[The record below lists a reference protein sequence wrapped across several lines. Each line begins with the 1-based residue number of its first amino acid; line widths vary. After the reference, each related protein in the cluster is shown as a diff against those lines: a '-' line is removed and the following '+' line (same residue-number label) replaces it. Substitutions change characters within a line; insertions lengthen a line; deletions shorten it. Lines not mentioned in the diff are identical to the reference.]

1 MFLYQIKCDSYV
13 LYDPREDELIVNNPK
28 CKLEV
33 NTVGS
38 ASFSMYATHPYYN
51 YLQKMRSVV
60 EITQDGHP
68 IFRGRISNDTKDFD
82 NIKVVNVEGKMA
94 CFNDSIVK
102 PFAFPEDFE
111 GDEEY
116 ETAAAG
122 GNVVE
127 FFLKWLIENHNAQVE
142 SFQQFKLGDVTV
154 ADPNNRVSFS
164 SSDYASTWSTLESKL
179 FKGSLG
185 GYLCIRYEDDGDYI
199 DYVSD
204 FEFTNVQRIEYGEN
218 LLDISTESDASQT
231 YSAVLPLGMKHN
243 EIDEASDD
251 ESRLTIEKLADG
263 NITEDIVKKGDTL
276 FSKSAVEKFG
286 FIYAPT
292 KDTTFEGVSL
302 ENNLRDRGI
311 EFLTKTAVKLKNTI
325 TINAIDLHFS
335 DDEIAAFRIYRN
347 IIVKSQPH
355 DHEGIYKLTKLDIDI
370 LNPQNTKITLG
381 DTTQTLTDINASIRQ
396 NLGETVKTIKIQSE
410 GQQVDITEIQ
420 KTITAQSTSM
430 VTTCEEIILGAA
442 KTFVETSDLSS
453 FEETV
458 NAQLKLMSD
467 SMTLN
472 FTQMTDRIDNVDGDL
487 QEKFNQITK
496 YFSFDIDGLTIGQTD
511 SPYKVVIDNDRYS
524 MMVNG
529 VEVLWL
535 DAEGKAHIPEMQITR
550 KMDLFGFLIEQD
562 EKGNVNCEF
571 VGGES

>member
-1 MFLYQIKCDSYV
+1 MYQIKCDSYV
-13 LYDPREDELIVNNPK
+13 LYDPREDDLIVNSPK

-38 ASFSMYATHPYYN
+38 ISFSIYATHPYYN
-51 YLQKMRSVV
+51 YLKKMRSVV
-60 EITQDGHP
+60 EILQDGDA
-68 IFRGRISNDTKDFD
+68 IFRGRITDDTKDFD

-111 GDEEY
+111 GTEEY
-116 ETAAAG
+116 ETAKG
-122 GNVVE
+122 SGNVVE
-127 FFLKWLIENHNAQVE
+127 FFLNWLIENHNAQVE
-142 SFQQFKLGDVTV
+142 DFQQFKLGNVTV
-154 ADPNNRVSFS
+154 SDPNNYVSFS
-164 SSDYASTWSTLESKL
+164 SNDYASTWSTLESKL

-218 LLDISTESDASQT
+218 LLDISTESDAAET
-231 YSAVLPLGMKHN
+231 YSAVLPLGMKHKD
-243 EIDEASDD
+243 IDEASDD

-276 FSKSAVEKFG
+276 YSKSAVEKFG

-292 KDTTFEGVSL
+292 KDTTFEDVSL
-302 ENNLRDRGI
+302 ASNLQDRGI
-311 EFLTKTAVKLKNTI
+311 EFLTNTAVKLKNTI

-347 IIVKSQPH
+347 ILVNSKPH
-355 DHEGIYKLTKLDIDI
+355 EHEGIYKLTKLDIDI

-396 NLGETVKTIKIQSE
+396 NLGETVKTIKIQAE

-430 VTTCEEIILGAA
+430 VTTCEDIILGAA

-458 NAQLKLMSD
+458 QAQLKLMSD
-467 SMTLN
+467 ALTLN
-472 FTQMTDRIDNVDGDL
+472 FTQITDKVDKVDGDL
-487 QEKFNQITK
+487 QEKFNKITK
-496 YFSFDIDGLTIGQTD
+496 YFAFDINGLTIGQTD

-529 VEVLWL
+529 LEVLWL
-535 DAEGKAHIPEMQITR
+535 DAEGKAHIPEVQITK
-550 KMDLFGFLIEQD
+550 KMDLFGFMIEQD
-562 EKGNVNCEF
+562 ETGNVNCEF

>member
-1 MFLYQIKCDSYV
+1 MYQIKCDNYV

-38 ASFSMYATHPYYN
+38 ASFTMYATHPYYN

-60 EITQDGHP
+60 EILQDGST
-68 IFRGRISNDTKDFD
+68 ILKGRITNDTKDFD

-94 CFNDSIVK
+94 CFNDSVVK

-111 GDEEY
+111 NKEEY
-116 ETAAAG
+116 KTAAAS

-127 FFLKWLIENHNAQVE
+127 YFLKWLIENHNAQVE
-142 SFQQFKLGDVTV
+142 DFQKFKLGNVTV
-154 ADPNNRVSFS
+154 SDPNNYISFAS
-164 SSDYASTWSTLESKL
+164 NDYSNTWATLESKL

-185 GYLCIRYEDDGDYI
+185 GYLCIRYEEDGDYI

-231 YSAVLPLGMKHN
+231 YSAVLPLGMRHK

-251 ESRLTIEKLADG
+251 ESRLTIEGQPDG

-276 FSKSAVEKFG
+276 YSKSAVEKFG

-292 KDTTFEGVSL
+292 KDTTFEDVSL
-302 ENNLRDRGI
+302 ASNLQDRGI

-347 IIVKSQPH
+347 ILVNSQPH

-396 NLGETVKTIKIQSE
+396 NLGETVKTIKIQTD
-410 GQQVDITEIQ
+410 GQQIDITEIQ
-420 KTITAQSTSM
+420 HSITEQSTTM
-430 VTTCEEIILGAA
+430 VTTCEKIILEAA
-442 KTFVETSDLSS
+442 ETFVETSDLTS
-453 FEETV
+453 FEETL
-458 NAQLKLMSD
+458 NAQLKLMSE

-472 FTQMTDRIDNVDGDL
+472 FTQITDRIDNVDGDL
-487 QEKFNQITK
+487 QEKFNTITK

-524 MMVNG
+524 MIVNG

-535 DAEGKAHIPEMQITR
+535 DAEGKAHIPEMEVTR
-550 KMDLFGFLIEQD
+550 KLNLFGYLIGQD
-562 EKGNVNCEF
+562 ENGNVNCEYI
-571 VGGES
+571 GGES

>member
-1 MFLYQIKCDSYV
+1 MLF
-13 LYDPREDELIVNNPK
+13 DPREDDLIVNNPK

-38 ASFSMYATHPYYN
+38 ASFSIYATHPYYN

-60 EITQDGHP
+60 EITQERNT
-68 IFRGRISNDTKDFD
+68 IFRGRITEDTKDFD
-82 NIKVVNVEGKMA
+82 NKKVVNVEGKMA

-111 GDEEY
+111 GTEEY
-116 ETAAAG
+116 ENAKAN

-127 FFLKWLIENHNAQVE
+127 FFLNWLIENHNAQVE
-142 SFQQFKLGDVTV
+142 DFQQFKLGNVTV
-154 ADPNNRVSFS
+154 ADPNNYISFS
-164 SSDYASTWSTLESKL
+164 NNDYASTWSTIESKL

-185 GYLCIRYEDDGDYI
+185 GYICIRYEDDGDYI

-218 LLDISTESDASQT
+218 LLDISTESDASAT
-231 YSAVLPLGMKHN
+231 YSAVLPLGMKHKD
-243 EIDEASDD
+243 IDEKSDD
-251 ESRLTIEKLADG
+251 ESRLTIEGLPDG
-263 NITEDIVKKGDTL
+263 AITEDIVKQGDTL
-276 FSKSAVEKFG
+276 FSKSAVERFG

-292 KDTTFEGVSL
+292 KDTTFEDVSL
-302 ENNLRDRGI
+302 ASNLQNRGI
-311 EFLTKTAVKLKNTI
+311 EFLTNTAVKLKNTI

-335 DDEIAAFRIYRN
+335 DAEIAAFRIYRN
-347 IIVKSQPH
+347 ILVNSQPH
-355 DHEGIYKLTKLDIDI
+355 DHEGMYRLTKLDIDI

-381 DTTQTLTDINASIRQ
+381 DTTQTLTDINANIRQ
-396 NLGETVKTIKIQSE
+396 NIGETVKTIKIQSE

-420 KTITAQSTSM
+420 QTITAQSTSM
-430 VTTCEEIILGAA
+430 VTTCENIILGAA
-442 KTFVETSDLSS
+442 QTFVETSDLSS

-458 NAQLKLMSD
+458 NAQLKLMAD

-472 FTQMTDRIDNVDGDL
+472 FTQLTDRVDNVDGDL
-487 QEKFNQITK
+487 QEKFNKITK

-550 KMDLFGFLIEQD
+550 KMNLFGFLIEQD

>member
-1 MFLYQIKCDSYV
+1 MYQIKCDNYV
-13 LYDPREDELIVNNPK
+13 LFDPREDDLIVNSPK

-38 ASFSMYATHPYYN
+38 ASFSIYATHPYYN
-51 YLQKMRSVV
+51 YLQKMRSVI
-60 EITQDGHP
+60 EITQEGNT
-68 IFRGRISNDTKDFD
+68 IFRGRITNDTKDFD
-82 NIKVVNVEGKMA
+82 NKKVVNVEGKMA

-111 GDEEY
+111 GTEEY
-116 ETAAAG
+116 ETAKAG
-122 GNVVE
+122 GNVVK
-127 FFLKWLIENHNAQVE
+127 FFLNWLIENHNAQVE
-142 SFQQFKLGDVTV
+142 DFQQFKLGDVTV
-154 ADPNNRVSFS
+154 SDPNNYISFS
-164 SSDYASTWSTLESKL
+164 NNDYASTWSTLESKL

-199 DYVSD
+199 DYVHD

-218 LLDISTESDASQT
+218 LLDISTESDAAQT
-231 YSAVLPLGMKHN
+231 YSAVLPLGMKHKD
-243 EIDEASDD
+243 IDEKSDD
-251 ESRLTIEKLADG
+251 ESRLTIEGLANG
-263 NITEDIVKKGDTL
+263 AITEDIVKQGDTL
-276 FSKSAVEKFG
+276 YSKSAVEKFG

-292 KDTTFEGVSL
+292 KDTTFEDVSL
-302 ENNLRDRGI
+302 ASNLQNRGI
-311 EFLTKTAVKLKNTI
+311 EFLTNTAVKLKNTI

-347 IIVKSQPH
+347 ILVNSQPH
-355 DHEGIYKLTKLDIDI
+355 DHEGIYRLTKLDIDI

-381 DTTQTLTDINASIRQ
+381 DTTQTLTDINANIRQ
-396 NLGETVKTIKIQSE
+396 NIGETVKTIKIQSE

-420 KTITAQSTSM
+420 QTITAQSTSM

-442 KTFVETSDLSS
+442 QTFVETSDLSS

-467 SMTLN
+467 AMTLN
-472 FTQMTDRIDNVDGDL
+472 FTQITDRIDNVDGDL
-487 QEKFNQITK
+487 QEKFNKITK

>member
-1 MFLYQIKCDSYV
+1 MYQIKCDNYV

-38 ASFSMYATHPYYN
+38 ASFTMYATHPYYN

-60 EITQDGHP
+60 EISQEGNT
-68 IFRGRISNDTKDFD
+68 IFRGRITNDTKDFN

-111 GDEEY
+111 GTEEY

-127 FFLKWLIENHNAQVE
+127 FFLNWLIENHNAQVE
-142 SFQQFKLGDVTV
+142 DFQKFKLGEVTV
-154 ADPNNRVSFS
+154 SDPNNRVYFS
-164 SSDYASTWSTLESKL
+164 NSDYSNTWATLESKL
-179 FKGSLG
+179 FKGTLG

-231 YSAVLPLGMKHN
+231 YSAVLPLGMKHKD
-243 EIDEASDD
+243 IDEASDD
-251 ESRLTIEKLADG
+251 ESRLTIEGQPDG

-276 FSKSAVEKFG
+276 YSRSAVDKFG

-292 KDTTFEGVSL
+292 KDTTFEDVSL
-302 ENNLRDRGI
+302 ANNLQDRGI

-335 DDEIAAFRIYRN
+335 DDDIAAFRIYRN
-347 IIVKSQPH
+347 ILVNSQPH
-355 DHEGIYKLTKLDIDI
+355 EQEGIYKLTKLDIDI

-381 DTTQTLTDINASIRQ
+381 DTTQSLTDINASIKQ

-420 KTITAQSTSM
+420 NTITAQSSSI
-430 VTTCEEIILGAA
+430 VTTCEDIILGAA

-458 NAQLKLMSD
+458 NAQLKLMAD

-535 DAEGKAHIPEMQITR
+535 DGEGKAHIPEMQITR

>member
-1 MFLYQIKCDSYV
+1 M
-13 LYDPREDELIVNNPK
+13 LYDPREDDLIVNNPK

-38 ASFSMYATHPYYN
+38 ASFTIYATHPYYN
-51 YLQKMRSVV
+51 YLHKLRSGI
-60 EITQDGHP
+60 EITQENDT
-68 IFRGRISNDTKDFD
+68 IFRGRITDDTKDFD
-82 NIKVVNVEGKMA
+82 NKKVVNVEGKMA
-94 CFNDSIVK
+94 CFNDSVVK
-102 PFAFPEDFE
+102 PFAFPDDFV
-111 GDEEY
+111 GDEGY
-116 ETAAAG
+116 ETAKAS

-127 FFLKWLIENHNAQVE
+127 FFLNWLIENHNAQVE
-142 SFQQFKLGDVTV
+142 DFQQFKLGDVTV
-154 ADPNNRVSFS
+154 SDPNNYISFS
-164 SSDYASTWSTLESKL
+164 NNDYASTWSTLESKL

-199 DYVSD
+199 DYVHD

-218 LLDISTESDASQT
+218 LLDISTESDASAT
-231 YSAVLPLGMKHN
+231 YSAVLPLGMKHKD
-243 EIDEASDD
+243 IDEASDD
-251 ESRLTIEKLADG
+251 ESRLTIEGLKNGA
-263 NITEDIVKKGDTL
+263 ITEDIVKQGDTL
-276 FSKSAVEKFG
+276 YSKSAVEKFG

-292 KDTTFEGVSL
+292 KDTTFEDVSL
-302 ENNLRDRGI
+302 ATNLQNRGI
-311 EFLTKTAVKLKNTI
+311 EFLTNTAVKLKNTI
-325 TINAIDLHFS
+325 TISAVDLHFS
-335 DDEIAAFRIYRN
+335 DDEIEAFRIYRN
-347 IIVKSQPH
+347 ILVNSQPH
-355 DHEGIYKLTKLDIDI
+355 DHEGLYRLTKLDIDI

-381 DTTQTLTDINASIRQ
+381 DTTQTLTDINANIRQ

-420 KTITAQSTSM
+420 QTITAQSSSM
-430 VTTCEEIILGAA
+430 VTTCENIILGAA
-442 KTFVETSDLSS
+442 QTFVETSDLSS

-458 NAQLKLMSD
+458 NAQLKLMAD

-472 FTQMTDRIDNVDGDL
+472 FTQITDRIDNVDGDL
-487 QEKFNQITK
+487 QEKFNKITK

-511 SPYKVVIDNDRYS
+511 NPYKVVIDNDRYS

>member
-1 MFLYQIKCDSYV
+1 MLF
-13 LYDPREDELIVNNPK
+13 DPREDDLIVNSPK

-38 ASFSMYATHPYYN
+38 ASFSIYATHPYYN
-51 YLQKMRSVV
+51 YLQKMRSVI
-60 EITQDGHP
+60 EITQEGNT
-68 IFRGRISNDTKDFD
+68 IFRGRITEDTKDFD
-82 NIKVVNVEGKMA
+82 NKKVVNVEGKMA

-111 GDEEY
+111 GTEEY
-116 ETAAAG
+116 ETAKAG
-122 GNVVE
+122 GNVVA
-127 FFLKWLIENHNAQVE
+127 FFLNWLIENHNAQVE
-142 SFQQFKLGDVTV
+142 DFQQFKLGNVTV
-154 ADPNNRVSFS
+154 ADPNNYISFS
-164 SSDYASTWSTLESKL
+164 NNDYANTWSTLESKL

-218 LLDISTESDASQT
+218 LLDISTESDASAT
-231 YSAVLPLGMKHN
+231 YSAVLPLGMKHKD
-243 EIDEASDD
+243 IDEKSDD
-251 ESRLTIEKLADG
+251 ESRLTIEGLANG
-263 NITEDIVKKGDTL
+263 AITEDIVKQDDTL
-276 FSKSAVEKFG
+276 YSKSAVEKFG

-292 KDTTFEGVSL
+292 KDTTFEDVSL
-302 ENNLRDRGI
+302 ASNLQNRGI
-311 EFLTKTAVKLKNTI
+311 EFLTNTAVKLKNTI

-347 IIVKSQPH
+347 ILVNSQPH
-355 DHEGIYKLTKLDIDI
+355 DHEGIYRLTKLDIDI

-381 DTTQTLTDINASIRQ
+381 DTTQTLTDINANIRQ
-396 NLGETVKTIKIQSE
+396 NIGETVKTIKIQSE

-420 KTITAQSTSM
+420 QTITAQSTSM

-442 KTFVETSDLSS
+442 QTFVETSDLSS

-458 NAQLKLMSD
+458 NAQLKLMAD
-467 SMTLN
+467 AMTLN

-487 QEKFNQITK
+487 QEKFNKITK

>member
-1 MFLYQIKCDSYV
+1 MYQIKCDNYV
-13 LYDPREDELIVNNPK
+13 LFDPREDDLIVNSPK

-38 ASFSMYATHPYYN
+38 ASFSIYATHPYYN
-51 YLQKMRSVV
+51 YLQKMRSVI
-60 EITQDGHP
+60 EITQEGNT
-68 IFRGRISNDTKDFD
+68 IFRGRITDDTKDFD
-82 NIKVVNVEGKMA
+82 NIKEVNVEGKMA
-94 CFNDSIVK
+94 FFNDSIVK
-102 PFAFPEDFE
+102 PFAFPEDFVGTE
-111 GDEEY
+111 GY
-116 ETAAAG
+116 ETAKQG
-122 GNVVE
+122 GNVVA
-127 FFLKWLIENHNAQVE
+127 FFLNWLIENHNAQVE
-142 SFQQFKLGDVTV
+142 EFQQFKLGDVSV
-154 ADPNNRVSFS
+154 SDPNNYISFS
-164 SSDYASTWSTLESKL
+164 SNDYASTWSTLESKL

-199 DYVSD
+199 DYLSD

-218 LLDISTESDASQT
+218 LLDIKTESDAATT
-231 YSAVLPLGMKHN
+231 YSAVLPLGMKHKDI
-243 EIDEASDD
+243 EEASDD
-251 ESRLTIEKLADG
+251 ESRLTIEGLKDG
-263 NITEDIVKKGDTL
+263 EITEDIVKQGKFL
-276 FSKSAVEKFG
+276 YSKSAKDQYG
-286 FIYAPT
+286 FVCAPP
-292 KDTTFEGVSL
+292 KDTTFEDVSL
-302 ENNLRDRGI
+302 ATNLQDRGI
-311 EFLTKTAVKLKNTI
+311 EFLTNTAVKLKNTI
-325 TINAIDLHFS
+325 TINAVDLHFS
-335 DDEIAAFRIYRN
+335 DAEIAAFRIYRHV
-347 IIVKSQPH
+347 IVNSQPH
-355 DHEGIYKLTKLDIDI
+355 NHEGMYRLTKLDIDI

-381 DTTQTLTDINASIRQ
+381 DTTQTLTDINANIRQ

-420 KTITAQSTSM
+420 QTITAQSTSM

-442 KTFVETSDLSS
+442 QTFVETSDLSS

-467 SMTLN
+467 AMTLN
-472 FTQMTDRIDNVDGDL
+472 FTQITDRVDNVDGDL
-487 QEKFNQITK
+487 QEKFNKITK
-496 YFSFDIDGLTIGQTD
+496 YFAFDINGLTIGQTD
-511 SPYKVVIDNDRYS
+511 SPYKVVVDNDRYS

>member
-1 MFLYQIKCDSYV
+1 MYQIKCDNYV
-13 LYDPREDELIVNNPK
+13 LFDPREDDLIVNSPK

-38 ASFSMYATHPYYN
+38 ASFSIYATHPYYN
-51 YLQKMRSVV
+51 YLQKMRSVI
-60 EITQDGHP
+60 EITQEGNA
-68 IFRGRISNDTKDFD
+68 IFRGRITNDTKDFD
-82 NIKVVNVEGKMA
+82 NKKVVNVEGKMA

-111 GDEEY
+111 GTEGY
-116 ETAAAG
+116 ETAKAG
-122 GNVVE
+122 GNVVK
-127 FFLKWLIENHNAQVE
+127 FFLNWLIENHNAQVE
-142 SFQQFKLGDVTV
+142 DFQQFKLGDVTV
-154 ADPNNRVSFS
+154 SDPNNYISFS
-164 SSDYASTWSTLESKL
+164 NNDYASTWSTLESKL

-218 LLDISTESDASQT
+218 LLDISTESDAAQT
-231 YSAVLPLGMKHN
+231 YSAVLPLGMKHKD
-243 EIDEASDD
+243 IDEKSDD
-251 ESRLTIEKLADG
+251 ESRLTIEGLANG
-263 NITEDIVKKGDTL
+263 AITEDIVKQGDTL
-276 FSKSAVEKFG
+276 YSKSAVEKFG

-292 KDTTFEGVSL
+292 KDTTFEDVSL
-302 ENNLRDRGI
+302 ASNLQNRGI
-311 EFLTKTAVKLKNTI
+311 EFLTNTAVKLKNTI

-347 IIVKSQPH
+347 ILVNSQPH
-355 DHEGIYKLTKLDIDI
+355 DHEGIYRLTKLDIDI

-381 DTTQTLTDINASIRQ
+381 DTTQTLTDINANIRQ
-396 NLGETVKTIKIQSE
+396 NIGETVKTIKIQSE

-420 KTITAQSTSM
+420 QTITAQSTSM

-442 KTFVETSDLSS
+442 QTFVETSDLSS

-458 NAQLKLMSD
+458 NAQLKLMAD
-467 SMTLN
+467 AMTLN

-496 YFSFDIDGLTIGQTD
+496 YFAFDINGLTIGQTD

>member
-1 MFLYQIKCDSYV
+1 MLFDH
-13 LYDPREDELIVNNPK
+13 REDDLIVNSPK

-38 ASFSMYATHPYYN
+38 ASFSIYATHPYYN
-51 YLQKMRSVV
+51 YLQKMRSVI
-60 EITQDGHP
+60 EITQEGNT
-68 IFRGRISNDTKDFD
+68 IFRGRITEDTKDFD
-82 NIKVVNVEGKMA
+82 NKKVVNVEGKMA

-111 GDEEY
+111 GTEEY
-116 ETAAAG
+116 ETAKAG
-122 GNVVE
+122 GNVVA
-127 FFLKWLIENHNAQVE
+127 FFLNWLIENHNAQVE
-142 SFQQFKLGDVTV
+142 DFQQFKLGNVTV
-154 ADPNNRVSFS
+154 ADPNNYISFS
-164 SSDYASTWSTLESKL
+164 NNDYANTWSTLESKL

-218 LLDISTESDASQT
+218 LLDISTESDASAT
-231 YSAVLPLGMKHN
+231 YSAVLPLGMKHKD
-243 EIDEASDD
+243 IDEKSDD
-251 ESRLTIEKLADG
+251 ESRLTIEGLANG
-263 NITEDIVKKGDTL
+263 AITEDIVKQDDTL
-276 FSKSAVEKFG
+276 YSKSAVEKFG

-292 KDTTFEGVSL
+292 KDTTFEDVSL
-302 ENNLRDRGI
+302 ASNLQNRGI
-311 EFLTKTAVKLKNTI
+311 EFLTNTAVKLKNTI

-347 IIVKSQPH
+347 ILVNSQPH
-355 DHEGIYKLTKLDIDI
+355 DHEGIYRLTKLDIDI

-381 DTTQTLTDINASIRQ
+381 DTTQTLTDINANIRQ
-396 NLGETVKTIKIQSE
+396 NIGETVKTIKIQSE

-420 KTITAQSTSM
+420 QTITAQSTSM

-442 KTFVETSDLSS
+442 QTFVETSDLSS

-458 NAQLKLMSD
+458 NAQLKLMAD
-467 SMTLN
+467 AMTLN

-487 QEKFNQITK
+487 QEKFNKITK

>member
-1 MFLYQIKCDSYV
+1 M
-13 LYDPREDELIVNNPK
+13 LYDPREDDLIVNSPK

-33 NTVGS
+33 NTAGS
-38 ASFSMYATHPYYN
+38 ASFTIYATHPYYN
-51 YLQKMRSVV
+51 YLQKMRSVI
-60 EITQDGHP
+60 EISQDGNK
-68 IFRGRISNDTKDFD
+68 IFKGRITNDTKDFN
-82 NIKVVNVEGKMA
+82 NIKAVTVEGKMA
-94 CFNDSIVK
+94 YFNDSIVK
-102 PFAFPEDFE
+102 PFAFPDDFK
-111 GDEEY
+111 GSEEY
-116 ETAAAG
+116 ETALAAG
-122 GNVVE
+122 NNMVE
-127 FFLKWLIENHNAQVE
+127 FFLNWLIENHNSQVE
-142 SFQQFKLGDVTV
+142 DFQKFKLGNVTV
-154 ADPNNRVSFS
+154 ADPNNYISFS
-164 SSDYASTWSTLESKL
+164 SSDYASTWSILESRL

-204 FEFTNVQRIEYGEN
+204 FEFTNIQRIEYGAN
-218 LLDISTESDASQT
+218 LLDIKTESNASAT
-231 YSAVLPLGMKHN
+231 CSAVLPLGMKHKDIKEN
-243 EIDEASDD
+243 SDD
-251 ESRLTIEKLADG
+251 ESRLTLEKLPDG

-276 FSKSAVEKFG
+276 YSKSAVEKFG

-292 KDTTFEGVSL
+292 KDTTFDDVSL
-302 ENNLRDRGI
+302 ASNLQDKGI

-347 IIVKSQPH
+347 ILVNSQPH

-381 DTTQTLTDINASIRQ
+381 DTTQSLTDINASIRQ
-396 NLGETVKTIKIQSE
+396 NLGESVKVIKIQSE
-410 GQQVDITEIQ
+410 EQQVDITEIQ
-420 KTITAQSTSM
+420 NTITKQSSSM

-442 KTFVETSDLSS
+442 ETFVETSDLSS

-458 NAQLKLMSD
+458 QAQLKLMAD
-467 SMTLN
+467 ALTLN
-472 FTQMTDRIDNVDGDL
+472 FTQITDRIDNVDGDL
-487 QEKFNQITK
+487 QEKFNKITK
-496 YFSFDIDGLTIGQTD
+496 FFAFDIDGLTIGQTD

-535 DAEGKAHIPEMQITR
+535 DAEGKAHIPEMQVTR
-550 KMDLFGFLIEQD
+550 KMDLFGFVIEQD

>member
-1 MFLYQIKCDSYV
+1 M
-13 LYDPREDELIVNNPK
+13 LYDPRSDDLILNNPK
-28 CKLEV
+28 CKMEV

-38 ASFSMYATHPYYN
+38 ASFSIYASHPYYN
-51 YLQKMRSVV
+51 RLQKLRSVV
-60 EITQDGHP
+60 EILQDGDT
-68 IFRGRISNDTKDFD
+68 IFRGRITEDTKDFE
-82 NIKVVNVEGKMA
+82 NIKVVDVEGKMA

-102 PFAFPEDFE
+102 PFNFPEDFE
-111 GDEEY
+111 GTEEY
-116 ETAAAG
+116 ESAKTKSPG
-122 GNVVE
+122 SPTMQPE
-127 FFLKWLIENHNAQVE
+127 FLNWLISNHNSQVQD
-142 SFQQFKLGDVTV
+142 FQKFKLGNVTV
-154 ADPNNRVSFS
+154 SDPNNYISFS
-164 SSDYASTWSTLESKL
+164 SNDYSKTWATLESKL

-185 GYLCIRYEDDGDYI
+185 GYLCIRYEPDGDYI
-199 DYVSD
+199 DYLSD
-204 FEFTNVQRIEYGEN
+204 FEFTNIQRIEYGEN
-218 LLDISTESDASQT
+218 LLDISTESDASET
-231 YSAVLPLGMKHN
+231 YSAVLPLGMKIKDIVEN
-243 EIDEASDD
+243 SDD
-251 ESRLTIEKLADG
+251 ESRLTIKELADG
-263 NITEDIVKKGDTL
+263 DKGEDIVKKGDTL
-276 FSKSAVEKFG
+276 YSKSAVEKFG

-292 KDTTFEGVSL
+292 SATTFEDVSL
-302 ENNLRDRGI
+302 ASTLMDRGI
-311 EFLTKTAVKLKNTI
+311 AFLTNTAVKLKNTI

-335 DDEIAAFRIYRN
+335 DAEIAAFRIYRN
-347 IIVKSQPH
+347 ILVYSQPH
-355 DHEGIYKLTKLDIDI
+355 EHEGIYKLTKLDIDI

-396 NLGETVKTIKIQSE
+396 NLGETVQTIKIQTD
-410 GQQVDITEIQ
+410 GQSVDITEIQ
-420 KTITAQSTSM
+420 HTITTQSSSM

-442 KTFVETSDLSS
+442 KTFVETSDLAS

-458 NAQLKLMSD
+458 NAQLKLMAD

-472 FTQMTDRIDNVDGDL
+472 FTQLTDRVDNVDGDL
-487 QEKFNQITK
+487 QEKFNTITK
-496 YFSFDIDGLTIGQTD
+496 FFSFDIDGLTIGQTD

>member
-1 MFLYQIKCDSYV
+1 M

-38 ASFSMYATHPYYN
+38 ASFTMYATHPYYN

-60 EITQDGHP
+60 EILQDGST
-68 IFRGRISNDTKDFD
+68 ILKGRITNDTKDFD

-94 CFNDSIVK
+94 CFNDSVVK

-111 GDEEY
+111 NKEEY
-116 ETAAAG
+116 KTAAAS

-127 FFLKWLIENHNAQVE
+127 YFLKWLIENHNAQVE
-142 SFQQFKLGDVTV
+142 DFQKFKLGNVTV
-154 ADPNNRVSFS
+154 SDPNNYISFAS
-164 SSDYASTWSTLESKL
+164 NDYSNTWATLESKL

-185 GYLCIRYEDDGDYI
+185 GYLCIRYEEDGDYI

-231 YSAVLPLGMKHN
+231 YSAVLPLGMRHK

-251 ESRLTIEKLADG
+251 ESRLTIEGQPDG

-276 FSKSAVEKFG
+276 YSKSAVEKFG

-292 KDTTFEGVSL
+292 KDTTFEDVSL
-302 ENNLRDRGI
+302 ASNLQDRGI

-347 IIVKSQPH
+347 ILVNSQPH

-396 NLGETVKTIKIQSE
+396 NLGETVKTIKIQTD
-410 GQQVDITEIQ
+410 GQQIDITEIQ
-420 KTITAQSTSM
+420 HSITEQSTTM
-430 VTTCEEIILGAA
+430 VTTCEKIILEAA
-442 KTFVETSDLSS
+442 ETFVETSDLTS
-453 FEETV
+453 FEETL
-458 NAQLKLMSD
+458 NAQLKLMSE

-472 FTQMTDRIDNVDGDL
+472 FTQITDRIDNVDGDL
-487 QEKFNQITK
+487 QEKFNTITK

-524 MMVNG
+524 MIVNG

-535 DAEGKAHIPEMQITR
+535 DAEGKAHIPEMEVTR
-550 KMDLFGFLIEQD
+550 KLNLFGYLIGQD
-562 EKGNVNCEF
+562 ENGNVNCEYI
-571 VGGES
+571 GGES

>member
-1 MFLYQIKCDSYV
+1 M
-13 LYDPREDELIVNNPK
+13 LYDPREDELIVNSPK

-38 ASFSMYATHPYYN
+38 ASFSIYATHPYYN

-60 EITQDGHP
+60 EISQDGNT
-68 IFRGRISNDTKDFD
+68 IFKGRIANDTRDFN
-82 NIKVVNVEGKMA
+82 NIKAVVVEGKMA
-94 CFNDSIVK
+94 CFNDSVVK
-102 PFAFPEDFE
+102 PFAFPEDFAS
-111 GDEEY
+111 DEEY
-116 ETAAAG
+116 QTAAES

-127 FFLKWLIENHNAQVE
+127 FFLNWLIENHNAQVE
-142 SFQQFKLGDVTV
+142 DFQKFKLGNVTV
-154 ADPNNRVSFS
+154 ADPNNYVSFS
-164 SSDYASTWSTLESKL
+164 NNDYASTWSTIESKL

-204 FEFTNVQRIEYGEN
+204 FEYTNIQRIEYGEN
-218 LLDISTESDASQT
+218 LLDIKTESDASET
-231 YSAVLPLGMKHN
+231 YSAVLPLGMKQKDISDN
-243 EIDEASDD
+243 SDD
-251 ESRLTIEKLADG
+251 ESRLTLEKLPDG

-276 FSKSAVEKFG
+276 YSISAVEKFG

-292 KDTTFEGVSL
+292 KNTTFEDVSL
-302 ENNLRDRGI
+302 ASNLQDRGI

-347 IIVKSQPH
+347 ILVNSQPH

-381 DTTQTLTDINASIRQ
+381 DTTQTLTDINTNIRQ
-396 NLGETVKTIKIQSE
+396 NLGKTVEVIKVQSE
-410 GQQVDITEIQ
+410 EQQVDITEIQ
-420 KTITAQSTSM
+420 NTITKQSTSM

-442 KTFVETSDLSS
+442 ETFVETSDLSS

-458 NAQLKLMSD
+458 QAQLKLMSD
-467 SMTLN
+467 ALTLN
-472 FTQMTDRIDNVDGDL
+472 FTQIIDRVDNVDGDL
-487 QEKFNQITK
+487 QEKFNKITK
-496 YFSFDIDGLTIGQTD
+496 FFAFDIDGLTIGQTD

-535 DAEGKAHIPEMQITR
+535 DAEGKAHIPEMQVTR
-550 KMDLFGFLIEQD
+550 KMDLFGFMIEQD